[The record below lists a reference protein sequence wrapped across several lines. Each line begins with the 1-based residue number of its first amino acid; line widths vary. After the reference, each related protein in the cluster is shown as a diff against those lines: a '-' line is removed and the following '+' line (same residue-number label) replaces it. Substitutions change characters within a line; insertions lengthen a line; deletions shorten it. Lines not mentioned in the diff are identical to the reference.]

1 MNTVE
6 LVGRTTKD
14 ITVSV
19 KGETKMARFTIAVN
33 EGKDKTVF
41 IPVTAFGKTA
51 ENMVKYVGKGSLI
64 SVEGHVSVSRN
75 EDKMYINIVAN
86 KVEYLSTKKPGTA
99 NTAETGAVPDVTY
112 DDIQF

>member
-1 MNTVE
+1 MNTLQ

-19 KGETKMARFTIAVN
+19 RGETKMARFTIAVS

-51 ENMVKYVGKGSLI
+51 ENMAKYVGKGSLI
-64 SVEGHVSVSRN
+64 SVEGHIATGRKD
-75 EDKMYINIVAN
+75 ERMYINIVAN
-86 KVEYLSTKKPGTA
+86 KVEYISTKKPGTA
-99 NTAETGAVPDVTY
+99 NAADTTVPEVTY